1 MQTLVQINIHVETAA
16 LAKGYDA
23 ICAFVNADLGTDVI
37 EALHQC
43 GVKLIL
49 MRCAGYNNVDL
60 ETTKK
65 YGIAVMRVPGYSP
78 EAVAEHAMALVLTA
92 NRHTHKAYIK
102 CRENNFALNGLM
114 GVNLYQKT
122 AGIVGTGKIGQAM
135 ARICHGHTHKAYIKC
150 RENNFALNGL
160 MGVNLY
166 QKTAGIVGTGKIGQ
180 AMARICHGFGMNV
193 IAYDRYPN
201 NSLDFVKYVS
211 LNELLSS
218 SDLISLHC
226 PLTDETKHLINEES
240 ISKMKD
246 GVILVNTSR
255 GGLIKTDDLIAGIRD
270 HKFFAVGLDVYEE
283 ETDFVYEDMSERIL
297 PSSTIQRLLS
307 FPNVTMTSHQGF
319 FTEVGLDV
327 YEEETDFVYEDMS
340 ERILPSSTIQRL
352 LSFPNVTMTS
362 HQGFFT
368 EEALTNIA
376 ETTLENA
383 SAFMNGAEL
392 KNQVLS

>member
-1 MQTLVQINIHVETAA
+1 MKILFYGTKNYDEQFFEKLLPNYPGIEMKFIEANIHEETAS
-16 LAKGYDA
+16 LAEGYDA
-23 ICAFVNADLGTDVI
+23 ICAFVNADLGTPVI
-37 EALHQC
+37 EELNRR

-60 ETTKK
+60 NTAHK
-65 YGIAVMRVPGYSP
+65 YGIKVLRVPGYSP

-122 AGIVGTGKIGQAM
+122 AGIIGTGKIGQAM
-135 ARICHGHTHKAYIKC
+135 AKIC
-150 RENNFALNGL
+150 L
-160 MGVNLY
+160 
-166 QKTAGIVGTGKIGQ
+166 
-180 AMARICHGFGMNV
+180 GFGMKV
-193 IAYDRYPN
+193 LAYDLYPDK
-201 NSLDFVKYVS
+201 SLDFLEYVP
-211 LNELLSS
+211 LDELLST

-226 PLTDETKHLINEES
+226 PLTEETRHLINESS
-240 ISKMKD
+240 IAKMKD

-255 GGLIKTDDLIAGIRD
+255 GGLIKTEDLINGIRD

-297 PSSTIQRLLS
+297 Q
-307 FPNVTMTSHQGF
+307 
-319 FTEVGLDV
+319 
-327 YEEETDFVYEDMS
+327 
-340 ERILPSSTIQRL
+340 SSTIQRL

-383 SAFMNGAEL
+383 WAFLNGKEL
-392 KNQVLS
+392 KNEILS